1 MELKLKINFG
11 NLIQTGNLSLKVEN
25 KSCKMNIEKMSKP
38 ELVDQYKKIF
48 GEVPAGLS
56 KAELIEAI
64 ESAIKEEAKEL
75 KESDEPGI
83 PVFPDNKTET
93 DTTDSNFVTVTENI
107 LKDNPDLVGIVRVGE
122 VIGVPVAEIAENDIE
137 LVKCDDLGNV
147 IDRQTLSKEA
157 WNLLPNHKYGWKK
170 AAPKEIQ

>member
-1 MELKLKINFG
+1 
-11 NLIQTGNLSLKVEN
+11 
-25 KSCKMNIEKMSKP
+25 
-38 ELVDQYKKIF
+38 
-48 GEVPAGLS
+48 
-56 KAELIEAI
+56 
-64 ESAIKEEAKEL
+64 
-75 KESDEPGI
+75 
-83 PVFPDNKTET
+83 
-93 DTTDSNFVTVTENI
+93 
-107 LKDNPDLVGIVRVGE
+107 LVGIVRVGE